1 MSFGK
6 EGIRKELLTKNK
18 KIINQIGDINRS
30 AIVIIKPSK
39 KSTFGNLVA
48 ILDEM
53 AITNIETY
61 AIINDFS
68 PEEVKLLALN

>member
-1 MSFGK
+1 LSFGK

>member
-1 MSFGK
+1 
-6 EGIRKELLTKNK
+6 
-18 KIINQIGDINRS
+18 
-30 AIVIIKPSK
+30 
-39 KSTFGNLVA
+39 LVA